1 MILRNIHSK
10 HPISQHRP
18 RELTGQIEIQISLG
32 LVKLK
37 IHIMIILNKK
47 QYLII
52 LKKSLY

>member
-10 HPISQHRP
+10 YPILQHRP
-18 RELTGQIEIQISLG
+18 RELTGQIEIQISLDI
-32 LVKLK
+32 VKLK

>member
-10 HPISQHRP
+10 HPILQHRP
-18 RELTGQIEIQISLG
+18 RELTGQIEIQISLD